1 LTPLAKAYGTYT
13 GMEVSELGV
22 QAHGGMGFIEETG
35 AAQFYRDVRVTAIY
49 EGTNGIQAADLV
61 GRKLSMDG
69 GETARIIL
77 NEAEAEI
84 ATGQTPMTRNLAA
97 VQEAAEEATQW
108 MLAQNDMAERLA
120 GSNAYLMTMSTLHA
134 ATLLH
139 RGLRAAE
146 ARMADDPDFYL
157 AKVAIASYY
166 LAHIAPEA
174 IGYAI
179 SAKLG
184 STLHYALTPEQ
195 MAS

>member
-1 LTPLAKAYGTYT
+1 MIVAE
-13 GMEVSELGV
+13 MGV
-22 QAHGGMGFIEETG
+22 QVHGGMGFIEETG
-35 AAQFYRDVRVTAIY
+35 AAQYYRDVASRAIY
-49 EGTNGIQAADLV
+49 EGTNGMQAGDLV

-69 GETARIIL
+69 GETARAIL
-77 NEAEAEI
+77 DEAEAEI
-84 ATGQTPMTRNLAA
+84 ATGNTPMTRNLAA
-97 VQEAAEEATQW
+97 GHEAAEEATQW

-120 GSNAYLMTMSTLHA
+120 GSMAYLNVMSTLHA

-146 ARMADDPDFYL
+146 ANRADDPDFMQ
-157 AKVAIASYY
+157 ARIAVASYY

-174 IGYAI
+174 LGYAI

-184 STLHYALTPEQ
+184 SALHYALTPEQ